1 MSEYDL
7 SLFDSSDLR
16 KTVDGIYKSHTGIRT
31 PSKFPFAVLCGGQ
44 PGAGKTTIHD
54 IFCKHIPNVI
64 LINGDH
70 YRQLHP
76 NFLALR
82 DKYGDESVKHTQTF
96 SNAVT
101 ESLIDRLSADRY
113 NLIIEGTLRNPSVSL
128 GTCHMLKSRGY
139 LVELSVMA
147 VDRAE
152 SWQGTL
158 DRYAA
163 MKEKGMTPRSTSKES
178 HDEVADKL
186 PGNLSM
192 IYGTKMFDRITLYTR
207 EQECVYDSKKT
218 PHINPRRL
226 LDGIINASL
235 RMREA
240 NAEPP
245 TVKER
250 LAVAKSRNK
259 ETATGERTKGK
270 DTPTR

>member
-1 MSEYDL
+1 M
-7 SLFDSSDLR
+7 
-16 KTVDGIYKSHTGIRT
+16 
-31 PSKFPFAVLCGGQ
+31 AVLCGGQ

-54 IFCKHIPNVI
+54 IFYKYIPNVI
-64 LINGDH
+64 VINGDN

-82 DKYGDESVKHTQTF
+82 DKYGDESVKHTQRF

-101 ESLIDRLSADRY
+101 ESLIDRFSADRY
-113 NLIIEGTLRNPSVSL
+113 NLIIEGTLRNPNVPL

-147 VDRAE
+147 VNRAE

-158 DRYAA
+158 DRHAA
-163 MKEKGMTPRSTSKES
+163 MKEKGLTPRATSKES

-218 PHINPRRL
+218 PRLNPRQL
-226 LDGIINASL
+226 LDGIINASPGT
-235 RMREA
+235 REA
-240 NAEPP
+240 MAEP
-245 TVKER
+245 TSVRER
-250 LAVAKSRNK
+250 LAAAKVRNA
-259 ETATGERTKGK
+259 ETAKAKRTK
-270 DTPTR
+270 DNDAPTR